1 MLEPRR
7 VARAL
12 LQRFRLEHGRC
23 AAQRSPPAIHGGI
36 APRAL
41 SCRPRFER
49 EPPSLPCTVDRR
61 WNNHCGPHARRKK
74 RETTL
79 LAHLIPRS
87 ATPCHSYTT
96 VNEIHARMD
105 GRHALFVVERSASLM
120 LVLSREAGG
129 PGSQAAVRR
138 TLSQNLT
145 FYAGIPSSAPLA
157 CFEDILR
164 GLPDVRFCLPVLD
177 KVHRRWATSTTSAVL
192 RLPSTDPEAASRSSG
207 TRY

>member
-1 MLEPRR
+1 MRVARAARRRPRSKTPKQMLFSRELVASQRANKGHESVFGLLEPRR

-41 SCRPRFER
+41 SFRPRFER
-49 EPPSLPCTVDRR
+49 EPPSLPCTVGRR
-61 WNNHCGPHARRKK
+61 WNESLSPMPAEKK

-79 LAHLIPRS
+79 LAHLNPRS
-87 ATPCHSYTT
+87 ARPFHPYTT

-105 GRHALFVVERSASLM
+105 GRQAFFVVERSASLM

-129 PGSQAAVRR
+129 
-138 TLSQNLT
+138 
-145 FYAGIPSSAPLA
+145 LA
-157 CFEDILR
+157 RKPRCDAHFREI
-164 GLPDVRFCLPVLD
+164 
-177 KVHRRWATSTTSAVL
+177 
-192 RLPSTDPEAASRSSG
+192 
-207 TRY
+207 